1 MMMIRLYLAQMTKYL
16 LGALMAT
23 ILLSCA
29 APTKTVVMPTTER
42 IVNNDSVIIY
52 YRDSLI
58 EKMRHDTLII
68 EKYYNKNH
76 YQVIRDTVKTE
87 TPIEVQVPVNVTPKW
102 ALWSLLANVAIAV
115 LILLYVVFKITK
127 TIYLRRQK

>member
-1 MMMIRLYLAQMTKYL
+1 MMMIRWYLAQMIKYL
-16 LGALMAT
+16 LVALMAT
-23 ILLSCA
+23 ILFSCA

-58 EKMRHDTLII
+58 EKLRHDTLII

-76 YQVIRDTVKTE
+76 YQVVRDTVKTE
-87 TPIEVQVPVNVTPKW
+87 TPIEVQVPVNVTPEW
-102 ALWSLLANVAIAV
+102 AIWSLLGNVAIAV
-115 LILLYVVFKITK
+115 LIILYVVFKITK
-127 TIYLRRQK
+127 TIYLRR

>member
-1 MMMIRLYLAQMTKYL
+1 MRLKQKLYNIVLLLAAIAAMV
-16 LGALMAT
+16 
-23 ILLSCA
+23 SCA

-76 YQVIRDTVKTE
+76 YQVVRDTVKTE
-87 TPIEVQVPVNVTPKW
+87 TPIEVQVPVNVTPEW

-115 LILLYVVFKITK
+115 LIILYVVFKITK
-127 TIYLRRQK
+127 TIYLRR

>member
-1 MMMIRLYLAQMTKYL
+1 MRLKQKLYRIVLMLAVIAAMV
-16 LGALMAT
+16 
-23 ILLSCA
+23 SCA
-29 APTKTVVMPTTER
+29 APTRTVVMPATER

-76 YQVIRDTVKTE
+76 YQVVHDTVKIE
-87 TPIEVQVPVNVTPKW
+87 IPIEVQVPVNVTPEW
-102 ALWSLLANVAIAV
+102 ALWSLLANIAI
-115 LILLYVVFKITK
+115 VVFIILYIVFKVTK
-127 TIYLRRQK
+127 TIYLRS

>member
-1 MMMIRLYLAQMTKYL
+1 MLAVIAAMV
-16 LGALMAT
+16 
-23 ILLSCA
+23 SCA

-58 EKMRHDTLII
+58 EKMQHDTLII

-76 YQVIRDTVKTE
+76 YQVVRDTVKIE
-87 TPIEVQVPVNVTPKW
+87 TPIEVQVPVNVTPEW

-115 LILLYVVFKITK
+115 LIILYVVFKITK
-127 TIYLRRQK
+127 TIYLRR

>member
-1 MMMIRLYLAQMTKYL
+1 MKPRRLHS
-16 LGALMAT
+16 
-23 ILLSCA
+23 ILLTVLITVLLCSCA
-29 APTKTVVMPTTER
+29 AQTKTVVMPTTER

-58 EKMRHDTLII
+58 EKLRNDTLII

-76 YQVIRDTVKTE
+76 YQVVRDTVKIE
-87 TPIEVQVPVNVTPKW
+87 TPIEVQVPVNVTPEW

-115 LILLYVVFKITK
+115 LIILYVVFKITK
-127 TIYLRRQK
+127 TIYLRR

>member
-1 MMMIRLYLAQMTKYL
+1 MKLKQKLYKIVLMLAVIAAMV
-16 LGALMAT
+16 
-23 ILLSCA
+23 SCA
-29 APTKTVVMPTTER
+29 APTRTVVMPATER

-68 EKYYNKNH
+68 EKYYKKNH
-76 YQVIRDTVKTE
+76 YQVVRDTVKTE
-87 TPIEVQVPVNVTPKW
+87 TPIEVQVPVNVTPEW

-115 LILLYVVFKITK
+115 LIILYVVFKITK
-127 TIYLRRQK
+127 TIYLRR

>member
-1 MMMIRLYLAQMTKYL
+1 MKLKQKLYKIVLMLAVIAAMV
-16 LGALMAT
+16 
-23 ILLSCA
+23 SCA

-58 EKMRHDTLII
+58 EKLRNDTLII

-76 YQVIRDTVKTE
+76 YQVVRDTVKIE
-87 TPIEVQVPVNVTPKW
+87 TPIEVQVPVNVTPEW

-115 LILLYVVFKITK
+115 LIILYVVFKITK
-127 TIYLRRQK
+127 TIYLRR

>member
-1 MMMIRLYLAQMTKYL
+1 MKLNQRIINLLAPL
-16 LGALMAT
+16 VLVFLVACAT
-23 ILLSCA
+23 G
-29 APTKTVVMPTTER
+29 TKTVVMPTTER

-76 YQVIRDTVKTE
+76 YQVVRDTVKTE
-87 TPIEVQVPVNVTPKW
+87 TPIEVQVPVNVTPEW
-102 ALWSLLANVAIAV
+102 ALWSLLANILIVVIIIIIVAI
-115 LILLYVVFKITK
+115 KITK
-127 TIYLRRQK
+127 TIYLRR

>member
-1 MMMIRLYLAQMTKYL
+1 MLAVIAAMV
-16 LGALMAT
+16 
-23 ILLSCA
+23 SCA
-29 APTKTVVMPTTER
+29 AQTKTVVMPTTER

-76 YQVIRDTVKTE
+76 YQVVRDTVKTE
-87 TPIEVQVPVNVTPKW
+87 TPIEVQVPVNVTPEW

-115 LILLYVVFKITK
+115 LIILYVVFKITK
-127 TIYLRRQK
+127 TIYLRR

>member
-1 MMMIRLYLAQMTKYL
+1 MKLNQRIINLLAPL
-16 LGALMAT
+16 VLVLF
-23 ILLSCA
+23 IVSCA

-76 YQVIRDTVKTE
+76 YQVVRDTVKIE
-87 TPIEVQVPVNVTPKW
+87 IPIEVRVPVNVTPEW
-102 ALWSLLANVAIAV
+102 AIWSLLANILIVVIIIIIVAI
-115 LILLYVVFKITK
+115 KITK
-127 TIYLRRQK
+127 TIYLRR